1 MATKYYQDDSSSF
14 SPQLMKS
21 IQDTNTNNAGTHIAK
36 LFDNLGNVEEYK
48 YKKQEEAQDRTV
60 KKEIER
66 INLDAIK
73 NQAQDK
79 QNFMKYVKLGVPLEE
94 SGLEF
99 KTPEYYSLANDFGKK
114 EKSLSDAEAIK
125 YNASEAN
132 RMFAKDGAFNEND
145 FYSHMDNKLKN
156 KEINEQVYAE
166 VIDGVNKARKGGI
179 YKDAVEKS
187 STPEYKN
194 YTYAKLDPN
203 FGNFLD
209 RNRKD
214 GNTYSPT
221 DQIKNYRAYAESQKA
236 NGITPEPFY
245 KWKDGEDTNKNM
257 GVGLKDM
264 LSADKIVQEAIN
276 SDDPTIKANAG
287 NKYRNINKDA
297 IESDKY
303 FRGLAPTVFQL
314 EEAQKLVTKGG
325 AGAGDEIKNQ
335 FSTWTGLDWDNTTQ
349 EGRTAFLSV
358 LQPLAKSSM
367 TGSVSDRD
375 MKTLESSFATLYQ
388 SDKAVANALQ
398 NKAKQMLS
406 TAKTYEEAHPS
417 YVKLRGYDKSINML
431 EKIVGGQSENKEEN
445 KKIEILYDGRI
456 PANTNTNTKTKQQSE
471 VSTKTNQPSWK
482 DYE

>member
-1 MATKYYQDDSSSF
+1 MPGSYYQDNTASTF

-36 LFDNLGNVEEYK
+36 LFDDLGNVEEYK
-48 YKKQEEAQDRTV
+48 YKKQEEAQDKAVTR
-60 KKEIER
+60 EIAG
-66 INLDAIK
+66 INLDAVK

-94 SGLEF
+94 SGLDF

-114 EKSLSDAEAIK
+114 EKSLSDADAIK
-125 YNASEAN
+125 YNYSEAN
-132 RMFAKDGAFNEND
+132 RMFAKDGVFDENS
-145 FYSHMDNKLKN
+145 FYTHMDNKLKN
-156 KEINEQVYAE
+156 KEINDQVYAE

-179 YKDAVEKS
+179 YKEVVDKAY
-187 STPEYKN
+187 TPEYKN
-194 YTYAKLDPN
+194 YTYSKLDPN
-203 FGNFLD
+203 FGSFLD

-214 GNTYSPT
+214 GNAYSPT
-221 DQIKNYRAYAESQKA
+221 DQVKNYMAYSQSQKA

-264 LSADKIVQEAIN
+264 ISADKIVEEAIN
-276 SDDPTIKANAG
+276 SNDLTIKANAG

-303 FRGLAPTVFQL
+303 FRGLAPTVYQL
-314 EEAQKLVTKGG
+314 EEAQKLVQKGG
-325 AGAGDEIKNQ
+325 AGAADEIKNQ
-335 FSTWTGLDWDNTTQ
+335 FSTWTGLDWDKTTQ

-375 MKTLESSFATLYQ
+375 MKTLESSFANLYQ

-406 TAKTYEEAHPS
+406 TAKVYEEAHPN

-431 EKIVGGQSENKEEN
+431 EKIVGGEQNPDDKPKTTIVIDKRNPNNTIPIPTVKEQANK
-445 KKIEILYDGRI
+445 
-456 PANTNTNTKTKQQSE
+456 
-471 VSTKTNQPSWK
+471 PSWK

>member
-1 MATKYYQDDSSSF
+1 MRDDKF
-14 SPQLMKS
+14 TLSPQLIS
-21 IQDTNTNNAGTHIAK
+21 TIAETNKQNAGTHIAK
-36 LFDNLGNVEEYK
+36 LFDDLGNVEEYK
-48 YKKQEEAQDRTV
+48 YKKQEEAQEKAV
-60 KKEIER
+60 KQEINN

-114 EKSLSDAEAIK
+114 EKSLSDADAIK

-132 RMFAKDGAFNEND
+132 RMFAKNGVFDENS
-145 FYSHMDNKLKN
+145 FYTHMDNKLKN
-156 KEINEQVYAE
+156 KEINDQVYAE

-179 YKDAVEKS
+179 YKEKS
-187 STPEYKN
+187 DSNLTNEYKN
-194 YTYAKLDPN
+194 YQLGQLDPN
-203 FGNFLD
+203 YRMYQD
-209 RNRKD
+209 RNRKSGD
-214 GNTYSPT
+214 ASYAPT
-221 DQIKNYRAYAESQKA
+221 NEMKNYKFYADSQRDA
-236 NGITPEPFY
+236 GLTPKRPDE
-245 KWKDGEDTNKNM
+245 WLEDQDEKKNM
-257 GVGLKDM
+257 GMGLKDM
-264 LSADKIVQEAIN
+264 KSVDKLVYDALESGDSTKKAD
-276 SDDPTIKANAG
+276 AG
-287 NKYRNINKDA
+287 NKYRNLNKDA
-297 IESDKY
+297 IEADKY

-314 EEAQKLVTKGG
+314 EEAQKLVQKKG
-325 AGAGDEIKNQ
+325 AGATDEIKNQ

-398 NKAKQMLS
+398 NKAKQMLY
-406 TAKTYEEAHPS
+406 TAKTYEEAHPT
-417 YVKLRGYDKSINML
+417 YVKLRGYDKNINML
-431 EKIVGGQSENKEEN
+431 EKIVGGQAENKEED
-445 KKIEILYDGRI
+445 KKIEIIYDARN
-456 PANTNTNTKTKQQSE
+456 PTTTKPKQQIE
-471 VSTKTNQPSWK
+471 VPIKTNQPSWK

>member
-1 MATKYYQDDSSSF
+1 MAGKYYDDSTSTF

-36 LFDNLGNVEEYK
+36 LFDDLGNVEEYK
-48 YKKQEEAQDRTV
+48 YKKQEEAQEKAV
-60 KKEIER
+60 KQEINN

-114 EKSLSDAEAIK
+114 EKSLSAADAIK

-132 RMFAKDGAFNEND
+132 RMFAKDGVFDENS
-145 FYSHMDNKLKN
+145 FYTHMDNKLKN
-156 KEINEQVYAE
+156 KEINDQVYAE

-179 YKDAVEKS
+179 YKEVGEKTYTS
-187 STPEYKN
+187 EYKN
-194 YTYAKLDPN
+194 YTYSKLDPN
-203 FGNFLD
+203 FSNFLD
-209 RNRKD
+209 RNKKSGD
-214 GNTYSPT
+214 GSSGSTNE
-221 DQIKNYRAYAESQKA
+221 IKNYKAYKESMLADGKSPVPYYAWAEDK
-236 NGITPEPFY
+236 NL
-245 KWKDGEDTNKNM
+245 DKNM
-257 GVGLKDM
+257 GMGIKDM
-264 LSADKIVQEAIN
+264 NYVDGLVSKALSSN
-276 SDDPTIKANAG
+276 DPVEKANAG

-303 FRGLAPTVFQL
+303 FRGLAPTVYQL
-314 EEAQKLVTKGG
+314 EEAQKLVQKGG

-335 FSTWTGLDWDNTTQ
+335 FSVWTGLDWDKTTQ

-406 TAKTYEEAHPS
+406 TAKTHEEAHPS
-417 YVKLRGYDKSINML
+417 YVQLRGYDKSINML
-431 EKIVGGQSENKEEN
+431 ESIVNGQTSTNKEEN
-445 KKIEILYDGRI
+445 KKVEILADKRK
-456 PANTNTNTKTKQQSE
+456 TNPTTPTQQI
-471 VSTKTNQPSWK
+471 KTNQPSWK

>member
-1 MATKYYQDDSSSF
+1 MNDEKYSI
-14 SPQLMKS
+14 SPQLTQT
-21 IQDTNTNNAGTHIAK
+21 IANTNANNVGTHIAK
-36 LFDNLGNVEEYK
+36 LFDDLGNVQEYK
-48 YKKQEEAQDRTV
+48 YKKQEEAQDKAV
-60 KKEIER
+60 KQEINN

-94 SGLEF
+94 SGLDF

-132 RMFAKDGAFNEND
+132 RMFAKDGVFNEND

-179 YKDAVEKS
+179 YKEVVDKAY
-187 STPEYKN
+187 TPEYKN
-194 YTYAKLDPN
+194 YTYSKLDPN

-221 DQIKNYRAYAESQKA
+221 DQVKNYLAYSQSQKA

-264 LSADKIVQEAIN
+264 ISADKIVEEAIK

-287 NKYRNINKDA
+287 NKYRNVNKDA

-314 EEAQKLVTKGG
+314 EEAQKLVQKKG

-358 LQPLAKSSM
+358 LQPLAKASM
-367 TGSVSDRD
+367 TGSASDRD

-398 NKAKQMLS
+398 NKAKALLF
-406 TAKTYEEAHPS
+406 TAKTYEEAHPT
-417 YVKLRGYDKSINML
+417 YVKLRGYDKSIGML
-431 EKIVGGQSENKEEN
+431 EKIVNGSQTQLPINED
-445 KKIEILYDGRI
+445 KKIEVIYDARN
-456 PANTNTNTKTKQQSE
+456 PTTTKPKQQIE
-471 VSTKTNQPSWK
+471 VPIKTNQPSWK